1 MRAEDVYSRFLL
13 VHVGERGSCF
23 TVTGSQDLFGCTI
36 PSKLPQASALFV
48 FRHTPK
54 PTFLLSCPHT
64 PLPQLNVPALRSPE
78 RVPRKEGSSHD
89 WMMATEVRPLTQLKS
104 I

>member
-1 MRAEDVYSRFLL
+1 MRADNVYSRFLL
-13 VHVGERGSCF
+13 VHVGECGSCF

-36 PSKLPQASALFV
+36 PSKLPQASVLFV
-48 FRHTPK
+48 FSQTPK

-64 PLPQLNVPALRSPE
+64 PLPQLNVLALRSPE

-89 WMMATEVRPLTQLKS
+89 WMMATKVSPLTQLKN